1 MNLLYPQLA
10 GWGPIADLLEGPAFP
25 EQQMETIRALTQ
37 VPDRIAPSVATV
49 LTPHLKRIAAQP
61 PSSERF
67 SFVSIDV
74 PELARR
80 AVEALEPELSDPSE
94 IARRLANGREAKQAL
109 ARTLGVVGDKSQILL
124 LAALARDDQSMVR
137 AAAAWAATRWVVRDI
152 EPAFALELV
161 DTLLGER
168 GTRIAREVTRA
179 IPHGEDP
186 NRAEPI
192 LLKLERSDS
201 AAVRKRAAELRE
213 TRQTADTSA
222 R

>member
-10 GWGPIADLLEGPAFP
+10 DWGPIADLLERPVFP

-37 VPDRIAPSVATV
+37 MPDRIAPSVATV

-61 PSSERF
+61 SSSERF
-67 SFVSIDV
+67 SFISIDV
-74 PELARR
+74 LELARR

-94 IARRLANGREAKQAL
+94 IARRLAHGREAKQAL
-109 ARTLGVVGDKSQILL
+109 ARTLGVVGAKSQILL

-152 EPAFALELV
+152 EPAFALELI

-168 GTRIAREVTRA
+168 GTRIAREVAGA
-179 IPHGEDP
+179 IPYEEGRI
-186 NRAEPI
+186 RAEPI
-192 LLKLERSDS
+192 LRKLERSDS
-201 AAVRKRAAELRE
+201 AAVRERAAELLE
-213 TRQTADTSA
+213 TRPTADVVS
-222 R
+222 